1 MSEHEHDGKHNPGE
15 PQFGEEH
22 GGEHNPGEPEFGEQE
37 LDRDDEH
44 GLADEVVDNAEG
56 HS

>member
-1 MSEHEHDGKHNPGE
+1 MSEHEHDQPHNPGE
-15 PQFGEEH
+15 PTFGEGH

-44 GLADEVVDNAEG
+44 GMADEVADRAEG